1 MNGDSPEMK
10 DFFDRLRADTK
21 KDGRQDMMETLVMA
35 AIGAA
40 LGYWAYGTLA
50 HALLFGFLVFAA
62 SAVGNRIVAELR
74 MQRAQDEA
82 RRLMDQP

>member
-1 MNGDSPEMK
+1 MSGDSPEMK
-10 DFFDRLRADTK
+10 DFFERLRADTK
-21 KDGRQDMMETLVMA
+21 KDGRHDVMETLVMA

-40 LGYWAYGTLA
+40 LGYWAYGTVA
-50 HALLFGFLVFAA
+50 HALLFAFLVFAA

-82 RRLMDQP
+82 RRLLDQS

>member
-1 MNGDSPEMK
+1 MNEDTPEMK
-10 DFFDRLRADTK
+10 NFFERLRADTK
-21 KDGRQDMMETLVMA
+21 KDGRHDMMETLAMA

-62 SAVGNRIVAELR
+62 SAVGNRIIAELR

-82 RRLMDQP
+82 RRLLDQP